1 MEPLS
6 GEPVFFYDF
15 FIYLIIS
22 IDSISDDRISD
33 RCEMDSDL
41 VRASCQEI
49 YLEECVF
56 RCDSSSIAKLCFS
69 YFWIEW
75 IIGGHLFPIVWITS
89 DVRLYI
95 SLFISY
101 FSYHECEVGFLYSS
115 FRDLELERVHGL
127 IILRDDDE
135 STGILIET
143 MDDARTFDSVDNGW
157 IFVFTIICSYSQTF
171 EMIKKSIHETSFSP
185 IFSRSRMSIHA
196 GIFIYDREVIV
207 FVDDIDRE
215 IFSHELHVLDLPLDT
230 YDISPIYLF
239 IFREVCSVAVYLPLF
254 DHLLEIAS

>member
-56 RCDSSSIAKLCFS
+56 FVEISLVAKLCFS
-69 YFWIEW
+69 YFWIER
-75 IIGGHLFPIVWITS
+75 IIGGHLFPIVWIAP

-135 STGILIET
+135 STRILIET
-143 MDDARTFDSVDNGW
+143 MDDARTFNSVDDGW
-157 IFVFTIICSYSQTF
+157 IFVFTVICSYSQTF

-196 GIFIYDREVIV
+196 GIFIYDREVII

-215 IFSHELHVLDLPLDT
+215 IFGHELHVLDLPLDT
-230 YDISPIYLF
+230 HDISPIYLF
-239 IFREVCSVAVYLPLF
+239 IFREVRSVAVYLPLF